1 MLLRSMVPRLSPRSA
16 LVRLKTGT
24 WSLVILPFM
33 PSLLPRTIIL
43 GLLSALS
50 LQADTPLKL
59 ESFNGPGPAFREAL
73 PGTVEIHGAMPV
85 RATPRSAPAADD
97 LVLEMEYFCAGG
109 VSDFA
114 VLPGPPFEAKTA
126 RHLPAIGHSET
137 WSRYAARIA
146 PAGKPLP
153 SGWQQL
159 RLDLP
164 LPKDRVLQIRHA
176 RLRPETPG
184 EFDQAAAR
192 PQASAGKEALER
204 YLAAKFPASIERVSV
219 QEETIEITGHSGEKS
234 GELFLADIPMDLV
247 LDSPQSW
254 DELIPVKAGTDG
266 RFTLSLPRQRQ
277 RGGLG
282 YDRLGSRWQLV
293 RKSPEGIA
301 PLSHAHYAGSVT
313 ARYPGLPP
321 AAPKNKKG
329 LGGWHLGPLPG
340 ELDALG
346 IGAITVNVMIH
357 SLVSLSPA
365 EDTVPFQWQGR
376 TYHARTKALE
386 SFDATFRE
394 AAKHGVMVSAILLVA
409 NPAKDSSPVVK
420 ILGHP
425 GATREGTFA
434 MPNVTSEEGI
444 SLYGAIL
451 DLMAARWSRPDG
463 KYGRV
468 HHWIM
473 HNEVDAGWVWTNAGA
488 KPDIVFMDLYQRS
501 MRLMDLIARQYD
513 PNSHAFITLTHH
525 WANKG
530 HAQWYGSKRMIDLL
544 AANTAAE
551 GDFPW
556 ALAYHPYPQDLF
568 NPRAWEDGQA
578 SFSFDSDKITPKN
591 LEVLDAYMKQ
601 PQLLYQGKVRP
612 VHLSENGFNSKDY
625 SEKELADQAA
635 GMAMAWKKMEKLSSI
650 ESWQYH
656 NWIDNR
662 HEGGLKIGLRKFPDE
677 PGDPLGKKPI
687 WHLYKAFGTAE
698 EDAAAKPYL
707 KVIGIR
713 DWSEVIHIGPIR

>member
-1 MLLRSMVPRLSPRSA
+1 MLLLSRCA
-16 LVRLKTGT
+16 A
-24 WSLVILPFM
+24 F
-33 PSLLPRTIIL
+33 SLLLPC
-43 GLLSALS
+43 LLRAETL
-50 LQADTPLKL
+50 LKL
-59 ESFNGPGPAFREAL
+59 EPFSGPNPAFREPL
-73 PGTVEIHGAMPV
+73 PGTTELHAGMSV
-85 RATPRSAPAADD
+85 RATPQGSPQAGD
-97 LVLEMEYFCAGG
+97 LILEMEYFCAGG
-109 VSDFA
+109 VPDFA

-126 RHLPAIGHSET
+126 RYLPGLGHSET

-146 PAGKPLP
+146 PEGKPLP
-153 SGWQQL
+153 ANWQQL

-164 LPKDRVLQIRHA
+164 VPKDRVLQIRNA
-176 RLRPETPG
+176 RLRPERPG
-184 EFDQAAAR
+184 EFDKAAAN
-192 PQASAGKEALER
+192 PQSSASKEALER
-204 YLAAKFPASIERVSV
+204 YFAESFPGVIHSV
-219 QEETIEITGHSGEKS
+219 AVTDKEVAITGNAGKEQ
-234 GELFLADIPMDLV
+234 GELFLADIPMEV
-247 LDSPQSW
+247 LLDAPQSW
-254 DELIPVKAGTDG
+254 EELISVKAGPDG
-266 RFTLSLPRQRQ
+266 GFKVTVPRQRE
-277 RGGLG
+277 RAGLA
-282 YDRLGSRWQLV
+282 YDRLSSRWQLV
-293 RKSPEGIA
+293 RKSGKGVQ
-301 PLSHAHYAGSVT
+301 PLSHARYAELVAS
-313 ARYPGLPP
+313 RYLDLPA

-329 LGGWHLGPLPG
+329 LGGWHLGWLPE
-340 ELDALG
+340 ELDELG
-346 IGAITVNVMIH
+346 ISAVTVNVMIH
-357 SLVSLSPA
+357 SLVSLTPGD
-365 EDTVPFQWQGR
+365 DTVPFQWQGR

-386 SFDATFRE
+386 GFDATFRE
-394 AAKHGVMVSAILLVA
+394 TAKHGVMVSAILLVA

-420 ILGHP
+420 LLGHP
-425 GATREGTFA
+425 DATADGTFA

-451 DLMAARWSRPDG
+451 NLMAERWSRPDG

-513 PNSHAFITLTHH
+513 PNSRAFITLTHH

-530 HAQWYGSKRMIDLL
+530 HAQWYGSKRMLELL
-544 AANTAAE
+544 AANCIGE

-556 ALAYHPYPQDLF
+556 ALAYHPYPQNLF
-568 NPRAWEDGQA
+568 NPRAWEDEQA
-578 SFSFDSDKITPKN
+578 SFSFNTDKLTPKN

-601 PQLLYQGKVRP
+601 PQFLYRDKVRP

-677 PGDPLGKKPI
+677 AGDPLGKKPI
-687 WHLYKAFGTAE
+687 WHLYKALGTSE
-698 EDAAAKPYL
+698 EDSVAKPYL
-707 KVIGIR
+707 QVIGVKE
-713 DWSEVIHIGPIR
+713 WSEVIQGGKITE